1 MNLQFSKKFAK
12 QRLKLTKGEKLR
24 VKKILRLFEQC
35 PRHPLLKNHK
45 LKGPQE
51 GRRAISAGGDLRL
64 IFEEYENYTL
74 VLFLSVGS
82 HNQVY

>member
-1 MNLQFSKKFAK
+1 MQIFFHKRFDKKFAK
-12 QRLKLTKGEKLR
+12 LSTRQQNAVDQTIEIFQKDP
-24 VKKILRLFEQC
+24 C
-35 PRHPLLKNHK
+35 HPTLKNHK
-45 LKGPQE
+45 LKGKFKD
-51 GRRAISAGGDLRL
+51 RRAISAGGDIRL

>member
-1 MNLQFSKKFAK
+1 MFLVL
-12 QRLKLTKGEKLR
+12 LKLWIAYEITLKPFDQTIEIFQKDP
-24 VKKILRLFEQC
+24 C
-35 PRHPLLKNHK
+35 HPTLKNHK
-45 LKGPQE
+45 LKGKFKD
-51 GRRAISAGGDLRL
+51 RRAISAGGDIRL